1 MKDYI
6 LLNGCQTSSRS
17 WTLMLDFT
25 QKKEKRNIP
34 SNTYIE
40 LLLTNIAIQGPRLAF
55 SNKTW
60 KNYMGRGEMKKEGRK
75 ERVEK
80 EREWGKQR
88 REKSRGDR
96 KFSQSFFE
104 KRVEKERKWG
114 KQRRQKSEGDRKFS
128 HSFFY

>member
-60 KNYMGRGEMKKEGRK
+60 KNYMGRGEMKKE
-75 ERVEK
+75 
-80 EREWGKQR
+80 
-88 REKSRGDR
+88 RG
-96 KFSQSFFE
+96 E
-104 KRVEKERKWG
+104 KRE
-114 KQRRQKSEGDRKFS
+114 
-128 HSFFY
+128 